1 MSELEHIKP
10 IINRVMEQLKGGN
23 EMKTVIIKDTR
34 RLKEQM
40 REEMGIKINDKERP
54 QGCEF
59 GDILEAEFGKDKLK
73 QPDYPNTTDL
83 KKPIVSIS

>member
-1 MSELEHIKP
+1 MLTLQG
-10 IINRVMEQLKGGN
+10 RCG
-23 EMKTVIIKDTR
+23 MKTAIIKDTR

-73 QPDYPNTTDL
+73 QPERFDEKSRCL
-83 KKPIVSIS
+83 